1 MDPSVLPSGY
11 EAKPVTAHPFGRL
24 VRTEQGEEADRGREW
39 KGKRV
44 RVDEEEGRVPN
55 EVTLFQ
61 PSIQLSLVIVLLTEF
76 KLSSSIERLLDVMSA
91 IPIEHFKC
99 SDE

>member
-39 KGKRV
+39 KGKMV

-61 PSIQLSLVIVLLTEF
+61 PSIQLGLVIVFLTLASF
-76 KLSSSIERLLDVMSA
+76 NCRLRCLIERLLDLMSL
-91 IPIEHFKC
+91 PFP
-99 SDE
+99 